1 MQSVFAEKFYEGFKV
16 YDIKLKSQDDFKF
29 LMQLEQ
35 HGSSRGLDFWSLH
48 NDLNELARVLV
59 KPSEQRFF
67 EDSLKKQHLHY
78 EVVIADVQGI
88 VDQELKEHK
97 ELASLR
103 RTPGV
108 ITFDRYY
115 QHEEINKYLD
125 EIEKNYQSNPLVKVK
140 SVGKSFEGREIKTI
154 TITNGDGKKKN
165 SVFIDAGIHAR
176 EWIAPATA
184 LYLIEQLLDSN
195 SSYSRVLEQM
205 DIVIM
210 PVVNPDGYEYT
221 FTRVNRQFL
230 MIILISL
237 AIIFSN
243 DSGVRQEAKN
253 QILNVLELMQ
263 IGTLTSIGMKLDL
276 QTINVQKHSMVKK
289 RFQK

>member
-1 MQSVFAEKFYEGFKV
+1 MLLDQ
-16 YDIKLKSQDDFKF
+16 Q
-29 LMQLEQ
+29 
-35 HGSSRGLDFWSLH
+35 GSSRGLDFWSLH
-48 NDLNELARVLV
+48 NDLNEIARVMV

-67 EDSLKKQHLHY
+67 EDSLKKKNLSF
-78 EVVIADVQGI
+78 EVAIADVQSI
-88 VDQELKEHK
+88 VDEEMKEHK

-184 LYLIEQLLDSN
+184 LYVIEQLLDSN
-195 SSYSRVLEQM
+195 SSYSKVLDQM

-221 FTRVNRQFL
+221 FTRVN
-230 MIILISL
+230 
-237 AIIFSN
+237 
-243 DSGVRQEAKN
+243 
-253 QILNVLELMQ
+253 
-263 IGTLTSIGMKLDL
+263 
-276 QTINVQKHSMVKK
+276 
-289 RFQK
+289 